1 MRCPWPVLR
10 AARAMRDASRVELI
24 ADDPIARRDVPDMAA
39 ARGWTC
45 VMSDIIGATQYILTK
60 SCADDLD

>member
-10 AARAMRDASRVELI
+10 AARAMRIAIHVELI
-24 ADDPIARRDVPDMAA
+24 ADDPVAVRDVPEMAR

-45 VMSDIIGATQYILTK
+45 TVSHAAGEARFTLK
-60 SCADDLD
+60 NNC